1 MGGNSTL
8 SVLLTVR
15 QVRLPVSPGCRHIST
30 IVKLLCIKLF
40 PFLCSS
46 ISVALCPNKHI
57 LSISQLTELMML
69 YSFHFGDEVN
79 PKLLCSSLEQRVISW
94 WLELLRTLGI
104 PLLTFT

>member
-1 MGGNSTL
+1 
-8 SVLLTVR
+8 
-15 QVRLPVSPGCRHIST
+15 
-30 IVKLLCIKLF
+30 
-40 PFLCSS
+40 
-46 ISVALCPNKHI
+46 
-57 LSISQLTELMML
+57 ML